1 MDEPKML
8 EKLSQKIDEQLE
20 KKLDEKFTMQKND
33 IEDRF

>member
-1 MDEPKML
+1 ML